1 MRPHAARLAFWFAR
15 RSLRSKL
22 LDESPIIAIEGA
34 PGRLAPGV
42 CSSSRGF
49 RSGICD
55 EAKVRHGIFDGAFQR
70 HFVSS
75 RSYHGT
81 RSVSARD
88 YYDVLGVSKNASALD
103 IKKAYYAL
111 AKKLHPDTNKDADA
125 ERKFQEVQ
133 RAYEVLKDEDKRRL
147 YDQVGPDA
155 FEQAA
160 AGGGAGPGGPFGGA
174 GFGNPFEDV
183 FGGGSRFNDFFK
195 SMFGDRDFGGQDVKV
210 PLEISFMEAVQGCT
224 KTVTFQTAVTCEE
237 CDGAGFPPGTKPE
250 ACRACRGS
258 GMIFMQNGPFRLQ
271 TTCSQC
277 GGSGKTV
284 KNLCKSCKG
293 QRVVRGVKSVKL
305 DVMPGVDDN
314 ETIKVYRSGGAD
326 PDGNQPGDL
335 YVTIKVR
342 EDPVF
347 RREKADIH
355 VDAVLSIT
363 QAILG
368 GTIQVPTLTGDV
380 VLKVR
385 PGTQP
390 AQKVVLRGK
399 GIKMRN
405 GSYIGDQYVHFN
417 VNIPVNLTQRQRMLI
432 EEFAKEEQR
441 EDEKGATAAGASG

>member
-1 MRPHAARLAFWFAR
+1 M
-15 RSLRSKL
+15 
-22 LDESPIIAIEGA
+22 
-34 PGRLAPGV
+34 
-42 CSSSRGF
+42 F
-49 RSGICD
+49 R
-55 EAKVRHGIFDGAFQR
+55 
-70 HFVSS
+70 
-75 RSYHGT
+75 
-81 RSVSARD
+81 
-88 YYDVLGVSKNASALD
+88 
-103 IKKAYYAL
+103 
-111 AKKLHPDTNKDADA
+111 
-125 ERKFQEVQ
+125 
-133 RAYEVLKDEDKRRL
+133 
-147 YDQVGPDA
+147 
-155 FEQAA
+155 
-160 AGGGAGPGGPFGGA
+160 
-174 GFGNPFEDV
+174 
-183 FGGGSRFNDFFK
+183 
-195 SMFGDRDFGGQDVKV
+195 DRDFGGQDVKV

-237 CDGAGFPPGTKPE
+237 CGGAGFPPGTKPE
-250 ACRACRGS
+250 TCRACRGS

-399 GIKMRN
+399 GIRMRN
-405 GSYIGDQYVHFN
+405 SSSFGDQYVHFN
-417 VNIPVNLTQRQRMLI
+417 VNIPVNLTHRQRMLI